1 MVNADVVTAN
11 AYFHPIGGLGCAAH
25 NCEYKGVAKAKY
37 LQPVVAGSSLANHC
51 ILIIE
56 AGSSSSTGEIRSVST
71 TLNKVFADADQL
83 AAAGI
88 TIPSGL
94 AITGATTAQLKDS
107 SWLRSE
113 GFAV

>member
-1 MVNADVVTAN
+1 
-11 AYFHPIGGLGCAAH
+11 
-25 NCEYKGVAKAKY
+25 VAKAKY
-37 LQPVVAGSSLANHC
+37 LQPVVAASSIANHC

-56 AGSSSSTGEIRSVST
+56 AGSSSSTGEIRPIST

-94 AITGATTAQLKDS
+94 AITGVTTAQLKDS